1 MPAKNSKLLI
11 NLDLLRPQGNPE
23 KLHIRLIRWLL
34 STGRYIFIFV
44 EALVLAAFILRFKLD
59 ADLATKKEAIEE
71 QIPFIESL
79 KPYEVLI
86 KQTQL
91 KLQTIQAF
99 NQNIADYPLIVKK
112 IADQTPTGVKILNI
126 SLVKGVGKI
135 TTQINA
141 QAQNNNDLTN
151 FVFGMKED
159 KYFSE
164 VNLLSVSLD
173 QGIIHF
179 TITAATSLS
188 QRGEKSL

>member
-1 MPAKNSKLLI
+1 MPKASPKMLI

-91 KLQTIQAF
+91 KLSTIEAF
-99 NQNIADYPLIVKK
+99 NQNIADYPLILKRLS
-112 IADQTPTGVKILNI
+112 DQTPTGVKILNI
-126 SLVKGVGKI
+126 SVVKEVGKI
-135 TTQINA
+135 TMQINA
-141 QAQNNNDLTN
+141 QAQNNNDLAT
-151 FVFGMKED
+151 FIFGMKED

-164 VNLLSVSLD
+164 VNLISVGLD

-179 TITAATSLS
+179 TITATTTLS